1 MEPFRPM
8 QFPLGGAAPQGTRL
22 ATAAELDK
30 RSDDEIIA
38 MLTGSI
44 DPPCNE
50 KNMWAYWHTGFEA
63 MPAWNKRNVV
73 NWVRLLGPSWTVRVL
88 DGVPG
93 SARNA
98 TKLVP
103 PSMLPPAINAG
114 TMSGPYIGTHSAD
127 FVRLPLLFLYG
138 GCWLDVGAILLR
150 PLDDIWALLEDA
162 TQPYEFAAFNYETRP
177 GETSIINT
185 WMMAR
190 KGNEMIRRWHDTFLH
205 VWGDATS
212 CDGLSKHPLLR
223 HLKPY
228 FSPTDPLIMNE
239 NHEDVVK
246 SGAIM
251 DYGAQVH
258 CLERLRDLVDSQNG
272 WDGRAC
278 IDRTAFLLP
287 ALKEMWYY
295 QERTEFMGYKQFDLL
310 TTKLDAADAQR
321 AQAETFVSDMLANT
335 LMMKFCHGL
344 KGAMASSLA
353 DLWDGPAN
361 QDADHRQGTFAEY
374 LRWGSVHLR
383 QTRSLVPEKLSPT
396 TNKQHRAAIFEPFPV
411 SST

>member
-1 MEPFRPM
+1 M
-8 QFPLGGAAPQGTRL
+8 QSPLGGAAPQGTRL

-93 SARNA
+93 SAHNA

-103 PSMLPPAINAG
+103 PSMLPPAMNAG

-150 PLDDIWALLEDA
+150 PLDDIWALLEDG
-162 TQPYEFAAFNYETRP
+162 TQPYEFAAFTYETRP

-212 CDGLSKHPLLR
+212 CDVWSHYG
-223 HLKPY
+223 
-228 FSPTDPLIMNE
+228 
-239 NHEDVVK
+239 
-246 SGAIM
+246 

-258 CLERLRDLVDSQNG
+258 CLERLRDLVDSQDG

-310 TTKLDAADAQR
+310 TTKLDAADPQR
-321 AQAETFVSDMLANT
+321 AQAETFVNDMLANT
-335 LMMKFCHGL
+335 LMMEFCHGL

-353 DLWDGPAN
+353 DLWDDPAN